1 VKDAVSYAR
10 VSSKEQEQGFSLDSQ
25 VRTLS
30 DYAVSKAFRIV
41 KEFRYAESAKK
52 QGRKHFNA
60 MLDYLREHPEVRIVL
75 VEKTDRLSRNLK
87 DFVLV
92 ESLVEELGL
101 EIHLV
106 KEGQILRKESK
117 SQDRLVQGM
126 FALLARNYIQN
137 QQEEILKGQV
147 VKAEKGQY
155 PGRAPFGYTHDRQTR
170 TIVAHPTRAAVVMLI
185 FELYSSGRYVVATL
199 RKAILEKT
207 GERISKSRLHKMLK
221 CPFYLGSF
229 SWRGREYDGIH
240 PRLVDS
246 VTFDRVQQI
255 ISGRNGKKCK
265 PRVHVF
271 PFSGLLNCVDD
282 DCAIT
287 AELHK
292 KRYVYYRCSFGRG
305 RHKFPYIP
313 EPKLSDMLG
322 SVLEPIAIPA
332 NIAQNIVRSI
342 SGDQVSTEKR
352 RRQEVDRLRQQLST
366 LQTRMRSA
374 YRDKLDGIIDES
386 FWRKNMKEW
395 SAEED
400 QLNEAL
406 QRSSTPISKDQ
417 TAVVRK
423 ILELTQVAHC
433 AYLTLNCHEQGKLL
447 KMILSNC
454 RTDGVSLSR
463 AE

>member
-60 MLDYLREHPEVRIVL
+60 MLDYLREHSEVRIVL

-106 KEGQILRKESK
+106 KEGQILRREAK

-170 TIVAHPTRAAVVMLI
+170 TIGAHPTRAAVVTLM

-221 CPFYLGSF
+221 CPFYLGVF

-265 PRVHVF
+265 PRIHVF
-271 PFSGLLNCVDD
+271 PFSGLLNCADD

-332 NIAQNIVRSI
+332 NIAQDMPITNKGRLWGPIPLA
-342 SGDQVSTEKR
+342 VSTRPWK
-352 RRQEVDRLRQQLST
+352 VFWGG
-366 LQTRMRSA
+366 
-374 YRDKLDGIIDES
+374 DKVVNSNSQAVFLLANGIPLHHGPNRPLGGARGPGPIKGE
-386 FWRKNMKEW
+386 
-395 SAEED
+395 
-400 QLNEAL
+400 
-406 QRSSTPISKDQ
+406 SSTYWPDLG
-417 TAVVRK
+417 AVVRSPTTPK
-423 ILELTQVAHC
+423 
-433 AYLTLNCHEQGKLL
+433 
-447 KMILSNC
+447 
-454 RTDGVSLSR
+454 
-463 AE
+463 